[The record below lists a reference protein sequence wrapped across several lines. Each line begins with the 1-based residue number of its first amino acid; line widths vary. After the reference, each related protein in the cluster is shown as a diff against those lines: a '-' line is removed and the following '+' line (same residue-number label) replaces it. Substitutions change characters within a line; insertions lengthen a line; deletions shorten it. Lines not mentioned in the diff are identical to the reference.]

1 MNDKL
6 RQIIF
11 RSLHLVRG
19 ARMLPVSGLFD
30 RPSVKHVEKRQSTA
44 VKNAAPPAQQD
55 VPSMITV
62 LERINYRL
70 DAIEEKIDLLLVPME
85 AVKH

>member
-6 RQIIF
+6 RQVVSH
-11 RSLHLVRG
+11 SLRLMRG
-19 ARMLPVSGLFD
+19 ALMLPVTGLFD
-30 RPSVKHVEKRQSTA
+30 RRQVIPANARQSTA
-44 VKNAAPPAQQD
+44 FKKAGRSAQQAAP
-55 VPSMITV
+55 SMAEM

-85 AVKH
+85 AAKH

>member
-6 RQIIF
+6 RQCVD
-11 RSLHLVRG
+11 RSLRLVRG
-19 ARMLPVSGLFD
+19 TFMLPVTGLFD
-30 RPSVKHVEKRQSTA
+30 RRTVSAA
-44 VKNAAPPAQQD
+44 VKIAAPPDQQD
-55 VPSMITV
+55 VPSMIKV

-70 DAIEEKIDLLLVPME
+70 DSIEEKIDLLLVPIE